1 MPTVAYVYKFSRQL
15 SSNSLN
21 SLFTMSSKVLVK
33 ITKKLFM
40 RLISTLFGIKG
51 EVVGNHLPL
60 FSSHPR
66 LHHSHPRYVL
76 LFLLLLFVS

>member
-1 MPTVAYVYKFSRQL
+1 MPTVTNVYQFSRHL

-33 ITKKLFM
+33 ITKKTFHALN
-40 RLISTLFGIKG
+40 LFGIIG
-51 EVVGNHLPL
+51 EGVGNHLPL